1 MQFVAGVYMSK
12 NTIYLVTA
20 LGLPDNEVR
29 FIKIMLALTSHS
41 STFRKQGRYEW
52 SDDVSKANVVIVNA
66 EDDTSMQTWHLL
78 AENKPSPI
86 LMLITATEKT
96 PITKYYFTR
105 PYGPSKVLMW
115 LDKIAKDLNE
125 HIPEVQT
132 FSSAGKSEQHELFR
146 TDQDIIPV
154 RHRAL
159 VIDDSATVRKQ
170 LVLELGSF
178 NIKVDPAETGEQGLE
193 LLQNNHYDIIFLD
206 VVMPGADGYHVC
218 KTIRKQQ
225 HTKHTPIV
233 MLTSKSS
240 PFDKMRGSL
249 SGCNN
254 YLIKPVDYENFYQ
267 ILEGYLGLDTNNMS
281 LNKKCA

>member
-1 MQFVAGVYMSK
+1 MSK
-12 NTIYLVTA
+12 NNIHLVTA

-41 STFRKQGRYEW
+41 STYRKQGRYEW
-52 SDDVSKANVVIVNA
+52 SDDLNKANVVIVNA
-66 EDDTSMQTWHLL
+66 EDDISMQTWHSL
-78 AENKPSPI
+78 AEDNPSQV
-86 LMLITATEKT
+86 LMLITATEQV
-96 PITKYYFTR
+96 PFAKYHFTR

-115 LDKIAKDLNE
+115 LDKIVKDLHE
-125 HIPEVQT
+125 QIPEVQT
-132 FSSAGKSEQHELFR
+132 FSSEVKSDQTELFR
-146 TDQDIIPV
+146 TDQDMIPA

-170 LVLELGSF
+170 LVLELASF

-193 LLQNNHYDIIFLD
+193 LLEKNHYDIIFLD

-218 KTIRKQQ
+218 KTIRKNK
-225 HTKHTPIV
+225 HTKQTPIV

-254 YLIKPVDYENFYQ
+254 YLIKPVDHENFYHV
-267 ILEGYLGLDTNNMS
+267 LEEYLGLDKNNMS
-281 LNKKCA
+281 QDIKCA